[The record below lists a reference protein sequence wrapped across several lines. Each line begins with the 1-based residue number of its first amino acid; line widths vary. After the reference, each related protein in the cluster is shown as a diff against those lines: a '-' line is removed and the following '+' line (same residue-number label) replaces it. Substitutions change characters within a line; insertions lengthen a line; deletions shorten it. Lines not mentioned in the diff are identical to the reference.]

1 MWPLTAAQLLHI
13 WEQGSGQSTV
23 QQALLLLSVAC
34 PDKPPD
40 ALAALP
46 VGQRDARLLT
56 LREGIF
62 GPQLVCLVACT
73 ACSERLELTCN
84 VADIR
89 IATQAE
95 PAETFSWSGSGYQIE
110 FRLPNSL
117 DLAAISHQEN
127 KEQARRQLF
136 ERCLL
141 TATHNSQETAASKL
155 PPTII
160 EAVADRMA
168 ESDPQAD
175 VQMALTCAACGHQW
189 QAIFDIVSFLWAEI
203 NAWAYR
209 ILEEVH
215 YLASA
220 YSWREAD
227 ILAMSPWRR
236 QYYLEAISK

>member
-1 MWPLTAAQLLHI
+1 
-13 WEQGSGQSTV
+13 
-23 QQALLLLSVAC
+23 
-34 PDKPPD
+34 
-40 ALAALP
+40 
-46 VGQRDARLLT
+46 
-56 LREGIF
+56 
-62 GPQLVCLVACT
+62 
-73 ACSERLELTCN
+73 LELTCN

-141 TATHNSQETAASKL
+141 TATHNSQETAANQL
-155 PPTII
+155 PADII